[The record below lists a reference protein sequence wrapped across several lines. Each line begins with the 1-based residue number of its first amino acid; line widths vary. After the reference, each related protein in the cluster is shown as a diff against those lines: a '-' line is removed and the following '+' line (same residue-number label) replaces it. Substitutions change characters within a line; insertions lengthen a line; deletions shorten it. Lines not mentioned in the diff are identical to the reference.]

1 MPSSSSRGPGDH
13 HQLAPPSSSLLSR
26 VSSCDALSNL
36 RGAALGHAFILA
48 VCVIWVGG
56 SFLVSS
62 LEARGLSPLLITY
75 VCNALFV
82 WSAAGVLRDGAG
94 GMEVRSIHW
103 SPYDPVGVVNAD
115 P

>member
-1 MPSSSSRGPGDH
+1 MPSRGPGDRV
-13 HQLAPPSSSLLSR
+13 ASSSSSLLSR
-26 VSSCDALSNL
+26 VSDALSNL

-82 WSAAGVLRDGAG
+82 CLLPAYYATGRAGWRCVLYTGPHTIPLA
-94 GMEVRSIHW
+94 W
-103 SPYDPVGVVNAD
+103 
-115 P
+115 